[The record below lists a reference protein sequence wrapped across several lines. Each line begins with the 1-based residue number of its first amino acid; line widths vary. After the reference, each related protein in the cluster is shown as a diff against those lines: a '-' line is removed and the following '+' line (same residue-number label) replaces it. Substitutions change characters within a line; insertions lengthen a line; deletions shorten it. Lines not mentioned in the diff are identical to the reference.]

1 MTLSFSSLVNTFVT
15 VQRALLLAQSAR
27 VSFSAEDGSELF
39 AVLAFVPDTNGTQLA
54 LYTDATLTA
63 PVETS
68 PTIVRFNLDFS
79 ISI

>member
-1 MTLSFSSLVNTFVT
+1 
-15 VQRALLLAQSAR
+15 LLLAQSAR

-68 PTIVRFNLDFS
+68 PTIVRFTPHIIYFKIYLN
-79 ISI
+79 